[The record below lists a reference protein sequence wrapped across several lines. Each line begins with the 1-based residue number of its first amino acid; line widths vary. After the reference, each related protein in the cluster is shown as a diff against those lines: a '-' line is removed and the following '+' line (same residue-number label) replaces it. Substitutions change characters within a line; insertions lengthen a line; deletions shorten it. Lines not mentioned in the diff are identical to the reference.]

1 MSDRVVKIVVAY
13 DGTDF
18 CGWQRQPG
26 ARTVQQEI
34 ESALARM
41 HGHPVPVVGAGR
53 TDSGVHA
60 AGQVA
65 HFVTDI
71 AGIPA
76 ERFELALNGLMP
88 RDVRVVRSA
97 DAHPDFHARFDA
109 RLRRYKY
116 YIRVGPAQLP
126 HLDRYAWRVFKRPD
140 LARLNRLAACLRGEI
155 DCEAFAAAKD
165 PNENRF
171 RYLHHAA
178 FYAEGDAVVFDV
190 AANAFLWR
198 MVRSLVGTLVE
209 LDASGAPDTAMR
221 DILESRE
228 RGRAGVT
235 APANGLFL
243 WNVEYYDPPTGS
255 GRRVTGAHPYPE
267 AHDEE

>member
-1 MSDRVVKIVVAY
+1 MSDRVIKIVVAY

-26 ARTVQQEI
+26 SRTVQQEL
-34 ESALARM
+34 ESALAKM
-41 HGHPVPVVGAGR
+41 HGRPVPVVGAGR

-71 AGIPA
+71 ASIPA

-88 RDVRVVRSA
+88 RDVRVVRAA

-116 YIRVGPAQLP
+116 YIRVGPTQLP
-126 HLDRYAWRVFKRPD
+126 HLDRYAWHVFKRPD
-140 LARLNRLAACLRGEI
+140 LARLNRMAACLRGEV

-178 FYAEGDAVVFDV
+178 FYAEGDAVVFDI

-209 LDASGAPDTAMR
+209 LDATGAPESAMR

-255 GRRVTGAHPYPE
+255 GRRVPGANSDPE
-267 AHDEE
+267 AHDDE